1 MGPRRQGREHQGR
14 LIRRDSITVP
24 TLWVA
29 IGLSL
34 ILHALLLLGW
44 LPKVLSSPIDDPEKG
59 KKSGTLAVRLAPPPK
74 PPPPAIPQPILT
86 RPATTR
92 DAAQPKA
99 APVPPPTPKV
109 LALERPAPSAIKP
122 PPAEAPRPAPS
133 GDFASYVAARR
144 NAREPA
150 PAPPP
155 APTVRVESEQ
165 DRINREAA
173 ERLGLT
179 RTPTFGSE
187 KERGGGVFQVQ
198 RMGMDDAEFFF
209 YGWNKAIRRNARQMI
224 SVRREGNPTIEIAVV
239 RRMVAI
245 IREYAKDD
253 FTWESQRLGR
263 DVQLSSRLSDNAGLE
278 DFMMQEFWER
288 GTKAVMQDVIAAAK
302 KKADKVYISIDIDVL
317 DPGFAPATGTPEPG
331 GFAPVDLLR
340 IVRQLVLELDVVAF
354 DVMEVAPPYDHADI
368 TVNNAH
374 RLVWEALAAMSAK
387 ARDARR

>member
-155 APTVRVESEQ
+155 APTVRVESAQ

-239 RRMVAI
+239 RKMVAI

-263 DVQLSSRLSDNAGLE
+263 DVQLSARLSDNAGLE
-278 DFMMQEFWER
+278 DFMMQEFFSH
-288 GTKAVMQDVIAAAK
+288 I
-302 KKADKVYISIDIDVL
+302 
-317 DPGFAPATGTPEPG
+317 
-331 GFAPVDLLR
+331 
-340 IVRQLVLELDVVAF
+340 
-354 DVMEVAPPYDHADI
+354 
-368 TVNNAH
+368 
-374 RLVWEALAAMSAK
+374 
-387 ARDARR
+387 RR